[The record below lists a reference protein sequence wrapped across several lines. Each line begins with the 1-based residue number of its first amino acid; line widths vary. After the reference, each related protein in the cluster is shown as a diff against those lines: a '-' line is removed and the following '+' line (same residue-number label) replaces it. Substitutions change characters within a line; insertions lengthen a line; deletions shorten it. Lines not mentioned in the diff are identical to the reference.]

1 MLPTARLPDLVE
13 LTPFGPAAAP
23 DAPLDLIIEVP
34 HGAAGPDEFFA
45 LARRLRG
52 ALPARLERFFYVN
65 TDVGAYALSLAIA
78 ERVLAAR
85 PQTRGLLA
93 RALVPR
99 TFLDVNRLLSASA
112 EAYAS
117 GGVTA
122 GVPSFITDPADLQL
136 LAGMYTAY
144 RAALDPIWARL
155 APGGLGLTPHTYAP
169 RTVGISRVDEHIVEN
184 LEACYAPGVEETWP
198 LRPEVDLI
206 TTTPEGLDLAPPG
219 LADDLTQRLAALGR
233 VAERDRSYNLHPVT
247 LGHFR
252 SAAWPGQVFCFEVR
266 RDLLV
271 RAWTPFEPMEADPE
285 KVAPLADAFAAAIL
299 ARWA

>member
-1 MLPTARLPDLVE
+1 MRATTRLPGLVE
-13 LTPFGPAAAP
+13 LTPFGPTEGP
-23 DAPLDLIIEVP
+23 ESPLDLVIEVP
-34 HGAAGPDEFFA
+34 HGAAGPDELFA
-45 LARRLRG
+45 LARRLRS
-52 ALPARLERFFYVN
+52 ALPARIERFFYVN
-65 TDVGAYALSLAIA
+65 TDVGAYALSEAIA
-78 ERVLAAR
+78 ARVLAAR
-85 PQTRGLLA
+85 PQTRGVLA

-99 TFLDVNRLLSASA
+99 TFLDVNRLLDASA

-122 GVPSFITDPADLQL
+122 GVPSFITDPDDLRLLSGIYAD
-136 LAGMYTAY
+136 Y

-169 RTVGISRVDEHIVEN
+169 RTVGISRVDERIVEN

-219 LADDLTQRLAALGR
+219 LADALTRGLAALG
-233 VAERDRSYNLHPVT
+233 VTAERDKSYNLHPVT
-247 LGHFR
+247 LGNLR
-252 SAAWPGQVFCFEVR
+252 SVAWPGQVLCFEVR

-271 RAWTPFEPMEADPE
+271 RAWTPFEPMEADPA